1 MTPAVLIVPG
11 LRGEAPEH
19 WQTLLAARLPKATMV
34 PPMGKNAL
42 DCKRHIEAIERTAR
56 AAAAPLV
63 VVAHSAGVVST
74 VRWAQLTR
82 CPVLGAL
89 LAVPPDLERP
99 LPEGYPTLQA
109 LGDGGWLPLP
119 GTPLPFPSI
128 VAASRNDPLATFE
141 RVEQMARAWGSR
153 LVDLGQAGHLNPA
166 SGFGEW
172 PAAQPLIAEL
182 LAVPSPALQN

>member
-11 LRGEAPEH
+11 LRGHVPEH
-19 WQTLLAARLPKATMV
+19 WQTLLAARLPNATMV

-42 DCKRHIEAIERTAR
+42 DCKSHIEAIERTAR

-99 LPEGYPTLQA
+99 LPEGYPTMQA

-119 GTPLPFPSI
+119 STPLPFPSL
-128 VAASRNDPLATFE
+128 VAASRNDPLATFD

-153 LVDLGQAGHLNPA
+153 LVDLGQVGHLNPA